1 MKEKASA
8 IMLILL
14 LATLLLGAL
23 EIQRIEAEPTTWV
36 VDDDGHRDFRVIQ
49 DAVNIA
55 QQGDTVF
62 VCNGTYHE
70 HVVTNKSISLIG
82 EDRSTT
88 VIDGSNVG
96 TVVLVAADNV
106 IVKGFAVRNGRSGIV
121 VSDSYNCSVKDNLV
135 EDNSYQGI
143 FINKS
148 WNCTVSGNH
157 AVGTKSGYG
166 INVNAS
172 KNVLVEKNGATGNY
186 FDGIGLLDSNGSV
199 VQGNT
204 VNDNHLIGI
213 WIDQSYGNIIYNN
226 NFFNNGIQVRS
237 NTPINAWDYGAEGN
251 YWGDYAGVDAD
262 GDGIGDEPYIVDKET
277 QQQDN
282 HPLICPYVNEIYLS
296 IDTEPPVASF
306 TYFLEEIFVNETMS
320 FNASSSY
327 DSVGKHAIVLYDWE
341 FGDGTIKNTTNPV
354 TNHTY
359 FSPGNY
365 TVVLTVVDAAGNKD
379 SALANIHVQLENV
392 TDKQPFPT
400 LEILILVIILGAIIF
415 ALWAWKTGKL
425 SH

>member
-36 VDDDGHRDFRVIQ
+36 VDDDGHKDFRVIQ
-49 DAVNIA
+49 EAVNIA

-70 HVVTNKSISLIG
+70 HVVINKSISLIG

-96 TVVLVAADNV
+96 TVVLVTADNV
-106 IVKGFAVRNGRSGIV
+106 IVKGVAVRNGRSGIV
-121 VSDSYNCSVKDNLV
+121 VSDSYNCSIEDNLV

-143 FINKS
+143 FVNKS

-186 FDGIGLLDSNGSV
+186 FDGIGLLYSNDSV

-204 VNDNHLIGI
+204 VNGNHLIGI
-213 WIDQSYGNIIYNN
+213 WIDQSYGNIMYNN

-282 HPLICPYVNEIYLS
+282 HPLIRPYVNEIYLS
-296 IDTEPPVASF
+296 IDTEPPVAFF

-327 DSVGKHAIVLYDWE
+327 DSVGKHAIVRYDWE

-354 TNHTY
+354 TNHAY

-365 TVVLTVVDAAGNKD
+365 TVVLTVVDVAGNKGY
-379 SALANIHVQLENV
+379 ALANIQVQLENV
-392 TDKQPFPT
+392 TDKQLFPA
-400 LEILILVIILGAIIF
+400 LEILILVIILSAIIF
-415 ALWAWKTGKL
+415 ALWVWKTGKL